1 MIGLMGQN
9 YAKILIL
16 FANLPKTSYLCL
28 EITMQLEDFLR
39 KHAEETP
46 DRTAVVCG
54 GEKVS
59 YAALYQRVQARA
71 ATLPKG
77 QVVVFRSSQTVD
89 FLVTYFAIHLAGSV
103 AAPLERDTPEPLY
116 KEITASL
123 VGSELPPGSADIL
136 YTTGTTGRSKGVII
150 SHRTIIADAENLI
163 AGQGFSRDLV
173 FIING
178 PLNHIGSLSKIFPVV
193 MLGATLYILD
203 GMRDLNAFFDA
214 LDYPAS
220 KMATFFV
227 PATIRMLLQFAP
239 ERLAS
244 YAHKLDF
251 IESGAAPLAHAD
263 MLRLCELLPHTRLY
277 NTYASTETG
286 IIATYNFNDGQCLQG
301 CLGHPMPHSRL
312 VITSEGLIACQG
324 DTLMTGYVNDPELTA
339 TILHDDTVFTADMGH
354 IDEKGRLHLE
364 GRQGD
369 VINVGGYK
377 VAPTEIEDAALS
389 LPQVKDCVCIAVDH
403 PLTGQALKLLVV
415 TPEGASFDKRQIAR
429 ALKAQLETYKVPLLY
444 EQVEKIQRTY
454 NGKINRKFYS
464 FMNDSD

>member
-1 MIGLMGQN
+1 
-9 YAKILIL
+9 
-16 FANLPKTSYLCL
+16 
-28 EITMQLEDFLR
+28 MQLEDYLR
-39 KHAEETP
+39 QHAEETP
-46 DRTAVVCG
+46 DRTAVICD
-54 GEKVS
+54 GETIS

-71 ATLPKG
+71 ATLPQG

-103 AAPLERDTPEPLY
+103 AAPLERDTPEPLFQ
-116 KEITASL
+116 EITASL
-123 VGSELPPGSADIL
+123 TGSDLPPGSADIL

-150 SHRTIIADAENLI
+150 SHRTILADAENLI

-178 PLNHIGSLSKIFPVV
+178 PLNHIGSLSKLFPVV
-193 MLGATLYILD
+193 MLGATLYILN

-214 LDYPAS
+214 LDYPAP

-244 YAHKLDF
+244 YADKLDF

-301 CLGHPMPHSRL
+301 CLGRPMPHSRL

-339 TILHDDTVFTADMGH
+339 TILHDNTIFTADMGH
-354 IDEKGRLHLE
+354 IDEEGRLRLE

-377 VAPTEIEDAALS
+377 VAPTEVEDAALS
-389 LPQVKDCVCIAVDH
+389 LPQVNDCICIAVDH

-415 TPEGASFDKRQIAR
+415 TPEGQPFDKRQIAR

-454 NGKINRKFYS
+454 NGKINRKFYQNRS
-464 FMNDSD
+464 

>member
-1 MIGLMGQN
+1 
-9 YAKILIL
+9 
-16 FANLPKTSYLCL
+16 
-28 EITMQLEDFLR
+28 MQLEDYLR
-39 KHAEETP
+39 QHAEETP
-46 DRTAVVCG
+46 DRTAVICD
-54 GEKVS
+54 GETIS
-59 YAALYQRVQARA
+59 YAALYQRIQARA
-71 ATLPKG
+71 ATLPQG

-103 AAPLERDTPEPLY
+103 AAPLERDTPEPLFQ
-116 KEITASL
+116 EITASL
-123 VGSELPPGSADIL
+123 TGSDLPPGSADIL

-150 SHRTIIADAENLI
+150 SHRTIQADAENLI

-178 PLNHIGSLSKIFPVV
+178 PLNHIGSLSKLFPVV
-193 MLGATLYILD
+193 MLGATLYILN

-214 LDYPAS
+214 LDYPAP

-244 YAHKLDF
+244 YADKLDF

-301 CLGHPMPHSRL
+301 CLGRPMPHSRL

-339 TILHDDTVFTADMGH
+339 TILHDDTIFTADMGH
-354 IDEKGRLHLE
+354 IDEEGRLRLE

-377 VAPTEIEDAALS
+377 VAPTEVEDAALS
-389 LPQVKDCVCIAVDH
+389 LPQVNDCICIAVDH

-415 TPEGASFDKRQIAR
+415 TPEGQPFDKRQIAR

-454 NGKINRKFYS
+454 NGKINRKFYQNRS
-464 FMNDSD
+464 

>member
-1 MIGLMGQN
+1 
-9 YAKILIL
+9 
-16 FANLPKTSYLCL
+16 
-28 EITMQLEDFLR
+28 MQLEDYLR
-39 KHAEETP
+39 QHAEEKP
-46 DRTAVVCG
+46 DRTAVICD
-54 GEKVS
+54 GETIS

-71 ATLPKG
+71 ATLPQG

-103 AAPLERDTPEPLY
+103 AAPLERDTPEPLFQ
-116 KEITASL
+116 EITASL
-123 VGSELPPGSADIL
+123 TGSELPPGSADIL

-150 SHRTIIADAENLI
+150 SHRTILADAENLI

-178 PLNHIGSLSKIFPVV
+178 PLNHIGSLSKLFPVV
-193 MLGATLYILD
+193 MLGATLYILN
-203 GMRDLNAFFDA
+203 GMRDLNAFFEA
-214 LDYPAS
+214 LDYPAP

-244 YAHKLDF
+244 YADKLDF

-301 CLGHPMPHSRL
+301 CLGRPMPHSRL

-339 TILHDDTVFTADMGH
+339 TILHDDTIFTADMGH
-354 IDEKGRLHLE
+354 IDEEGRLRLE

-377 VAPTEIEDAALS
+377 VAPTEVEDAALS
-389 LPQVKDCVCIAVDH
+389 LPQVNDCICIAVDH
-403 PLTGQALKLLVV
+403 SLTGQALKLLVV
-415 TPEGASFDKRQIAR
+415 TPEGQPFDKRQIAR

-454 NGKINRKFYS
+454 NGKINRKFYQNRS
-464 FMNDSD
+464 

>member
-1 MIGLMGQN
+1 M
-9 YAKILIL
+9 

-28 EITMQLEDFLR
+28 EITMHLEDYLR
-39 KHAEETP
+39 QHAEETP

-54 GEKVS
+54 DETIS
-59 YAALYQRVQARA
+59 YATLYQRVQARA
-71 ATLPKG
+71 ATMPKG
-77 QVVVFRSSQTVD
+77 EVVVFRSSQTVD

-103 AAPLERDTPEPLY
+103 AAPLERNTPEPLFQ
-116 KEITASL
+116 EISTSL
-123 VGSELPPGSADIL
+123 VGSALPPDSADIL

-163 AGQGFSRDLV
+163 AGQGFSRDLL

-193 MLGATLYILD
+193 LLGATLYILD

-214 LDYPAS
+214 LDYPAT
-220 KMATFFV
+220 KIATFFV
-227 PATIRMLLQFAP
+227 PATIRMLLQFGAD
-239 ERLAS
+239 RLAA
-244 YAHKLDF
+244 YADKLDF

-286 IIATYNFNDGQCLQG
+286 IIATYNFNDGRCLQG
-301 CLGHPMPHSRL
+301 CLGRPMPHSRI
-312 VITSEGLIACQG
+312 VITNDGLISCQG

-339 TILHDDTVFTADMGH
+339 TILRDDTIFTSDIGH
-354 IDEKGRLHLE
+354 IDDEGMLRLE

-377 VAPTEIEDAALS
+377 VAPTEVEDAALS
-389 LPQVKDCVCIAVDH
+389 LPQVKDCICISVEH
-403 PLTGQALKLLVV
+403 PVMGHALKLLVV
-415 TPEGASFDKRQIAR
+415 VADGYPFDKRQIAH
-429 ALKAQLETYKVPLLY
+429 ALKERLETYKVPLLY
-444 EQVEKIQRTY
+444 EQVDIIQRTY
-454 NGKINRKFYS
+454 NGKINRKFYQLTS
-464 FMNDSD
+464 S